1 MTRQNT
7 GSCFDGIFKIMSS
20 FDPQHPITGHIVYA
34 SALSVGK
41 AFRNDISR
49 NHWLH
54 QEVNLS
60 S

>member
-7 GSCFDGIFKIMSS
+7 ASCFDGILKIMSS
-20 FDPQHPITGHIVYA
+20 FYLEHPITGHIVYT

-49 NHWLH
+49 NNWLH